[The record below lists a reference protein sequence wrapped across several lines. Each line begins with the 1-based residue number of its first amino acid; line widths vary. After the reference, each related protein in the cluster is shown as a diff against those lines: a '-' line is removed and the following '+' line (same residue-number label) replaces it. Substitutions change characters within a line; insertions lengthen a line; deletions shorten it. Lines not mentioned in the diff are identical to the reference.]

1 MILRWVLRMK
11 CGWYLGFWNILY
23 NIGGVIVGGVVFW
36 GVNVFFYGN
45 VIGMFIFL
53 LVIVLFIGIVIL
65 FIGKDDL
72 EELGWNC
79 VEEIWEELVDKE
91 NIDF

>member
-1 MILRWVLRMK
+1 
-11 CGWYLGFWNILY
+11 
-23 NIGGVIVGGVVFW
+23 
-36 GVNVFFYGN
+36 
-45 VIGMFIFL
+45 MFIFL